1 MIELHLE
8 TQQINSLC
16 IGTKLATELKCS
28 DEKFRKFLT
37 IQGYRYNAQ
46 GKISKLDK
54 TMNTNIRN
62 DIFFELHCYEI
73 SDIYYINHWDVTE
86 DDLVNEIYKDDIKGI
101 TALEKELI
109 KYLNDFSLLK
119 PEWYCDSLL

>member
-1 MIELHLE
+1 MLGKLS
-8 TQQINSLC
+8 NLC
-16 IGTKLATELKCS
+16 IGTKLAAELESS
-28 DEKFRKFLT
+28 DKKYRQFLT

-54 TMNTNIRN
+54 TINSNIRN
-62 DIFFELHCYEI
+62 NIFFELHCYEI
-73 SDIYYINHWDVTE
+73 PNTYCIHHWDVTE

-109 KYLNDFSLLK
+109 NYLNDFSLLK
-119 PEWYCDSLL
+119 PEWYYDNLL

>member
-1 MIELHLE
+1 
-8 TQQINSLC
+8 
-16 IGTKLATELKCS
+16 
-28 DEKFRKFLT
+28 
-37 IQGYRYNAQ
+37 
-46 GKISKLDK
+46 
-54 TMNTNIRN
+54 MNTNIRN